1 MKYLLLVLI
10 GSLMVCCNTGEV
22 DKTTYY
28 RDTKTGVICSG
39 LDYQDIKAQ
48 KEEEAKAAF
57 LLVEEVMGDSIIVK
71 DSIIKDY
78 TFIYR
83 LDKEK
88 LATKQESSRVNLVG
102 QNFKPFNLTTIN
114 NETIRTTMSNG
125 KPTLVNIWF
134 IACKPCVEE
143 IPDLNNIVG
152 KYADKMN
159 FISLT
164 FDTKEKVDAF
174 IAETPFNFT
183 PITDAR
189 QLIDR
194 LGVVAYPQSLLID
207 KDGVITHVKG
217 NQPQELRQI
226 IDELYS

>member
-1 MKYLLLVLI
+1 
-10 GSLMVCCNTGEV
+10 MVEV

-28 RDTKTGVICSG
+28 RDTKTGVVLSE
-39 LDYQDIKAQ
+39 LDYQGIKTQ

-57 LLVEEVMGDSIIVK
+57 LVVEEVMGDSIIVK

-78 TFIYR
+78 TFAYK

-88 LATKQESSRVNLVG
+88 LATKQETSKVNLVG

-114 NETIRTTMSNG
+114 NEAIRTAMSNG
-125 KPTLVNIWF
+125 KPTLINIWF
-134 IACKPCVEE
+134 IACKPCVKE
-143 IPDLNNIVG
+143 IPDLNNIVS
-152 KYADKMN
+152 KYTDKMN

-164 FDTKEKVDAF
+164 FDAKEKVDAF
-174 IAETPFNFT
+174 MTKTSFNFT
-183 PITDAR
+183 PVTDAR
-189 QLIDR
+189 KLIDR

-217 NQPQELRQI
+217 NQPQELLEI